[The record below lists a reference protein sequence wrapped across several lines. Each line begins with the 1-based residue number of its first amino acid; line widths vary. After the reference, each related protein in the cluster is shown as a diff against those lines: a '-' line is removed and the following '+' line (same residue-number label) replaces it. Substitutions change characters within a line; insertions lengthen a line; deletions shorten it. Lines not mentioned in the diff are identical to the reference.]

1 MDERRANTNS
11 QDSPQPK
18 LGGSHH
24 FPLIIFSMP
33 THEASTQM
41 SFCLRTPKW
50 ESQNSQNPKIGTLTT
65 LDAHNFLCR
74 PPMEMMSQPHF
85 WKSARMTLTLPK
97 WGLGSP
103 LRLPKLQSL
112 ITGVKTPYLDAFV
125 MSLES
130 Y

>member
-1 MDERRANTNS
+1 MDEPPNTPVFPCQHCWRPIVTKKKGYGEHLFVTNPNS
-11 QDSPQPK
+11 
-18 LGGSHH
+18 
-24 FPLIIFSMP
+24 IIATFATYIMP
-33 THEASTQM
+33 
-41 SFCLRTPKW
+41 F
-50 ESQNSQNPKIGTLTT
+50 
-65 LDAHNFLCR
+65 
-74 PPMEMMSQPHF
+74 MSQPHF